1 MRHAGPQPSL
11 PLEQQIR
18 NAERRLAERRR
29 SASAHLAT
37 AKRRA
42 RAGLTS
48 PATLLVA
55 LGVGVALG
63 QFVSMRRERAPR
75 APVRGTLEASGA
87 GVLAM
92 LLDALRIA
100 APLVAMLSTLD
111 AVRTAVARA
120 CREQRDQPDPR
131 CPRA

>member
-18 NAERRLAERRR
+18 NSERRLAERRR

-37 AKRRA
+37 AQRRA

-48 PATLLVA
+48 PGTLLVA

-63 QFVSMRRERAPR
+63 QFVSMRRDPVPR
-75 APVRGTLEASGA
+75 APVRGAGEASGA

-92 LLDALRIA
+92 LLDALRIV

-111 AVRTAVARA
+111 AVRAAVPGAG
-120 CREQRDQPDPR
+120 REQRDQPDWR